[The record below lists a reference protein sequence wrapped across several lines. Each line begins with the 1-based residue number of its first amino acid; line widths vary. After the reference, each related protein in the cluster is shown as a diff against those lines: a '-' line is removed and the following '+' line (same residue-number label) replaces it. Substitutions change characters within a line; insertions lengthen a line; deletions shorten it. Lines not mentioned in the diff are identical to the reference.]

1 VSTRPLRY
9 REAVILVFSRSEEL
23 NGTNAIKRT
32 LTRLRPDRFRAVN
45 AGSHLFR
52 DLATRQHAVE
62 AIVALSDTEY
72 IVAVCVTQLLMKR
85 IPIVLCVYN
94 PKQWL
99 VTLDARYCARRA
111 SVFRRLLS
119 QMSERNILYCNE
131 PVRRSCGE
139 ISAVASTGTVIV
151 PPVEKPIGSANG
163 DAGVRGDTLEIVT
176 VGRFVD
182 FKVASI
188 RGMIDVVE
196 ALNARGMDVTYS
208 LYGTGPLADDIASR
222 IAASTAGHKIRLK
235 GIVASEKFDE
245 EVRQYDLFFGMGT
258 ALVRAAMA
266 GLPGL
271 VAIEDES
278 AHTYGLFCD
287 YDHRTHPSF
296 GERNSGLPRRTLEE
310 AVADFASRS
319 PAERNMLSAK
329 SREAAE
335 AYDAERVI
343 ERMVDFVAKSTVSNH
358 SRISVLDLVVIRIQT
373 WISRLRGRP
382 YIHA

>member
-1 VSTRPLRY
+1 LRY
-9 REAVILVFSRSEEL
+9 GEAVILVFSRSEEL

-32 LTRLRPDRFRAVN
+32 LTRLRPDRFRAVS

-111 SVFRRLLS
+111 RVFRRLLS

-139 ISAVASTGTVIV
+139 ISAVASNGTVIV

-163 DAGVRGDTLEIVT
+163 DAGVRGNTLEIVT

-182 FKVASI
+182 FKAESI

-196 ALNARGMDVTYS
+196 ALNARGIDVAYS

-343 ERMVDFVAKSTVSNH
+343 ERMVDFVAKSTMSNH

>member
-1 VSTRPLRY
+1 
-9 REAVILVFSRSEEL
+9 
-23 NGTNAIKRT
+23 
-32 LTRLRPDRFRAVN
+32 
-45 AGSHLFR
+45 
-52 DLATRQHAVE
+52 
-62 AIVALSDTEY
+62 
-72 IVAVCVTQLLMKR
+72 
-85 IPIVLCVYN
+85 
-94 PKQWL
+94 
-99 VTLDARYCARRA
+99 
-111 SVFRRLLS
+111 
-119 QMSERNILYCNE
+119 
-131 PVRRSCGE
+131 
-139 ISAVASTGTVIV
+139 
-151 PPVEKPIGSANG
+151 
-163 DAGVRGDTLEIVT
+163 
-176 VGRFVD
+176 
-182 FKVASI
+182 
-188 RGMIDVVE
+188 
-196 ALNARGMDVTYS
+196 
-208 LYGTGPLADDIASR
+208 
-222 IAASTAGHKIRLK
+222 
-235 GIVASEKFDE
+235 
-245 EVRQYDLFFGMGT
+245 
-258 ALVRAAMA
+258 MA

-358 SRISVLDLVVIRIQT
+358 SRISVLDLAVIRIQT

>member
-1 VSTRPLRY
+1 VSAHLLRY
-9 REAVILVFSRSEEL
+9 GEAVILVFSRSDEL

-52 DLATRQHAVE
+52 DLATRSHAVE

-72 IVAVCVTQLLMKR
+72 IIAVCITQLLMKR
-85 IPIVLCVYN
+85 MPIVLCVYN

-99 VTLDARYCARRA
+99 VTLDARYCAHRA
-111 SVFRRLLS
+111 RVFRRLLS
-119 QMSERNILYCNE
+119 QMSEWNILYCNE
-131 PVRRSCGE
+131 PVLRSCRE
-139 ISAVASTGTVIV
+139 ISSVASTGTVIV
-151 PPVEKPIGSANG
+151 PPVEKPVGAVSDG
-163 DAGVRGDTLEIVT
+163 AGVRGEALAIVT

-188 RGMIDVVE
+188 HGMIDVVE

-222 IAASTAGHKIRLK
+222 IATSTIGHKIRLK
-235 GIVASEKFDE
+235 GIVAPENFDE
-245 EVRQYDLFFGMGT
+245 EIRQYDLFFGMGT
-258 ALVRAAMA
+258 AIVRAAMA

-271 VAIEDES
+271 VAIEDEA

-296 GERNSGLPRRTLEE
+296 GERNSGLPRRSLEE
-310 AVADFASRS
+310 AVKDFAAHS
-319 PAERNMLSAK
+319 PVERDRLSAK

-343 ERMVDFVAKSTVSNH
+343 ARMVEFVATSRVSNH
-358 SRISVLDLVVIRIQT
+358 SRISVLDLAVIRVQT

>member
-1 VSTRPLRY
+1 MRTRPLRY

-45 AGSHLFR
+45 AGSHLLR
-52 DLATRQHAVE
+52 DLATRRHAVE

-111 SVFRRLLS
+111 RVFRRLLS

-139 ISAVASTGTVIV
+139 ISAVASNGTVIV
-151 PPVEKPIGSANG
+151 PPVERPIGSANG
-163 DAGVRGDTLEIVT
+163 DAGVGGDTLEIVT

-182 FKVASI
+182 FKAESI

-196 ALNARGMDVTYS
+196 ALNARGIDVTYS

-222 IAASTAGHKIRLK
+222 IAASNMGHKIRLK
-235 GIVASEKFDE
+235 GVVASEKFDD

-343 ERMVDFVAKSTVSNH
+343 ERMMDFVAKSTVSNH

-382 YIHA
+382 YIQA